1 MEVMMKKLIG
11 LATAGGLAIALVA
24 CGGKSKGIE
33 YNDSSFGISLKLP
46 KGWEQVSQETENG
59 MVTVDF
65 KKGDLD
71 VSLMY
76 GEVEGMEQS
85 GLTGEDF
92 MDMMMEEFA
101 GKDATL
107 ETVHEGSIVVAGIK
121 GYDKTFR
128 GQIEGSKGIARTIM
142 LTQGDKMTILIFSH
156 ENEKEF
162 TSSDKKA
169 MDEFIGGL
177 SL

>member
-1 MEVMMKKLIG
+1 
-11 LATAGGLAIALVA
+11 
-24 CGGKSKGIE
+24 
-33 YNDSSFGISLKLP
+33 
-46 KGWEQVSQETENG
+46 
-59 MVTVDF
+59 
-65 KKGDLD
+65 
-71 VSLMY
+71 
-76 GEVEGMEQS
+76 MEQS